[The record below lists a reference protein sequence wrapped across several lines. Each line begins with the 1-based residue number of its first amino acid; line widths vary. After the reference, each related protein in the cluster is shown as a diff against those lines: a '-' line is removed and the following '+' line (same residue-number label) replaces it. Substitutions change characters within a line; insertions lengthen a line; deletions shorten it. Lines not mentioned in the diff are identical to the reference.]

1 MEYKLGSIV
10 RIKES
15 GELGIVVHRYFWGKV
30 GLIYVNNRNKSFWFN
45 EKDNDVVEFVSDRL
59 EEEQQ

>member
-59 EEEQQ
+59 EEEHQ

>member
-1 MEYKLGSIV
+1 MDYKLGSIV

-45 EKDNDVVEFVSDRL
+45 EKDDVVEFVSEIL
-59 EEEQQ
+59 EVE